1 MAQPNQTLPWNK
13 FKANKAGSL
22 AILPY
27 LFAPSLSFC
36 YYTQIDRKQTAG
48 FEIRVLEKDGRLIAT
63 CQALAYHTGK
73 PIPFL

>member
-36 YYTQIDRKQTAG
+36 YYTQIDRKQTG
-48 FEIRVLEKDGRLIAT
+48 RNIIRV
-63 CQALAYHTGK
+63 
-73 PIPFL
+73 

>member
-36 YYTQIDRKQTAG
+36 YYTQMDRKQTG
-48 FEIRVLEKDGRLIAT
+48 RNIIRV
-63 CQALAYHTGK
+63 
-73 PIPFL
+73 